1 MIDNSHSGVMTPPIE
16 QTTSDGYDMQ
26 FGTNVLGK
34 HTTVKLQL
42 GHFSN
47 SLAGHWYF
55 AKLLLPALLRGKETS
70 PDHHARIITTS
81 SSVAYFT
88 TLHWD
93 TFKDGPA
100 RKALGS
106 QMLYSQSKFVS
117 TPRRLN
123 GRQFSS

>member
-1 MIDNSHSGVMTPPIE
+1 MTPPIE

-34 HTTVKLQL
+34 YTL
-42 GHFSN
+42 GSWLRSSTDFI
-47 SLAGHWYF
+47 AGHWYF

-70 PDHHARIITTS
+70 PDQHARIITTS

-93 TFKDGPA
+93 TYKEGPA
-100 RKALGS
+100 RKALGT

-117 TPRRLN
+117 TLRPL
-123 GRQFSS
+123 GCYHF